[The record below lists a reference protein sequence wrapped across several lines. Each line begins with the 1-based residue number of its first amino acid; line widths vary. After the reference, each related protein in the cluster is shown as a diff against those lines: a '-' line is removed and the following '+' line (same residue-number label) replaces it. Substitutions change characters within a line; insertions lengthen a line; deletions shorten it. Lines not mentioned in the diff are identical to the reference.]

1 MKATQ
6 QKFKISVEQEIL
18 YGKLLKESAIAM
30 GQVGRLPEFK
40 VYQATNKL
48 NNQKAQAYQIIKN
61 AGVINA
67 LQLAEKMNVSLSI
80 ARNIIQKLIRDNKV
94 ERVKRIIRD
103 FYPYSGYKIKQWLT
117 LQ

>member
-6 QKFKISVEQEIL
+6 QQFKISVEQEIL

-40 VYQATNKL
+40 VHQATNKL
-48 NNQKAQAYQIIKN
+48 TNQKAQAYQIIKN
-61 AGVINA
+61 TDIINA

-103 FYPYSGYKIKQWLT
+103 FYPYSGYKIKE
-117 LQ
+117 

>member
-6 QKFKISVEQEIL
+6 QQFKISVEQEIL

-40 VYQATNKL
+40 THQATDKL
-48 NNQKAQAYQIIKN
+48 TNQKAQAYQIIKN
-61 AGVINA
+61 TDIINA
-67 LQLAEKMNVSLSI
+67 LQLAEKMNVSLRI

-103 FYPYSGYKIKQWLT
+103 FYPYSGYKIKQ
-117 LQ
+117 

>member
-40 VYQATNKL
+40 VYQATDKL

-61 AGVINA
+61 TGIINA
-67 LQLAEKMNVSLSI
+67 LQLAEKMNLSKPDH

-94 ERVKRIIRD
+94 ERVKKIIRD
-103 FYPYSGYKIKQWLT
+103 FYPYSGYKIKQ
-117 LQ
+117 